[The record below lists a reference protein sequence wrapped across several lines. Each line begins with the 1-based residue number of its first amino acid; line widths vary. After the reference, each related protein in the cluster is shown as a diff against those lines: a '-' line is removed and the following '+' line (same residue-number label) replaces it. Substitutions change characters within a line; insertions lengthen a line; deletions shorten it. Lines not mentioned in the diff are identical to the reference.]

1 MLIFLR
7 EKQVNSHAYHWN
19 CQQSAFLSFRLGYIV
34 RLYVPSIICLFYLRE
49 EPTQFSFQMDTQTR
63 KWEAMDLNFGK
74 GLSSARVFQQR
85 ILFSFTSNM
94 YVFLC
99 ESGADKSYGM
109 TAKIANTQRPL
120 KKIEFKSEKK
130 TRVSKRQNFS
140 SSTFFSLLYFS
151 LHIRDIFTE
160 KNLLVATI
168 IGNSTI

>member
-1 MLIFLR
+1 
-7 EKQVNSHAYHWN
+7 
-19 CQQSAFLSFRLGYIV
+19 
-34 RLYVPSIICLFYLRE
+34 
-49 EPTQFSFQMDTQTR
+49 MDTQTR

-160 KNLLVATI
+160 RILLVATI

>member
-1 MLIFLR
+1 
-7 EKQVNSHAYHWN
+7 
-19 CQQSAFLSFRLGYIV
+19 
-34 RLYVPSIICLFYLRE
+34 
-49 EPTQFSFQMDTQTR
+49 MDTQTR

-140 SSTFFSLLYFS
+140 SSTFFFPSLLFPSYTRYIYGEDPS
-151 LHIRDIFTE
+151 RSCYD
-160 KNLLVATI
+160 NW
-168 IGNSTI
+168 